1 MTDLRALIP
10 TRLRELDRS
19 MSWLSEQLGKN
30 RAYIQQFIERGS
42 PRDLDDELKLEI
54 ARLLQMKPD
63 QVGVRQLALR
73 EKGLAL
79 QGLHDNAE
87 PYVPPERGFLAKR
100 SNIGYFR
107 MKDAS
112 LDQHEPK
119 IERLDVVVF
128 DMSPAGIA
136 AKKTGQVVVAH
147 LLDRKDPMRSLGTAV
162 LIYIAPNKLITNSS
176 RENFILSADDASL
189 PFDVQIRGVF
199 LSLLK
204 EATH

>member
-10 TRLRELDRS
+10 ARLRELDRS

-42 PRDLDDELKLEI
+42 PRELDDDQIVEI
-54 ARLLQMKPD
+54 ARLLHMKPE
-63 QVGVRQLALR
+63 QLGVRQLKAR
-73 EKGLAL
+73 TRSEV
-79 QGLHDNAE
+79 GLHDNAE
-87 PYVPPERGFLAKR
+87 PYDPPERSFLVKR

-107 MKDAS
+107 MRDQS
-112 LDQHEPK
+112 LDQHDPK
-119 IERLDVVVF
+119 IDARDVVVF
-128 DMSPAGIA
+128 DMSAGAVA
-136 AKKTGQVVVAH
+136 ARKSGQVVVAQ
-147 LLDRKDPMRSLGTAV
+147 LVDRKEPLRSHGTAI

-176 RENFILSADDASL
+176 GDNFILSTEDPTL

-204 EATH
+204 ELAH

>member
-10 TRLRELDRS
+10 ARLRELDRS

-42 PRDLDDELKLEI
+42 PRELDDDQVVEI
-54 ARLLQMKPD
+54 ARLLQMKPE
-63 QVGVRQLALR
+63 QLGVRQLKAR
-73 EKGLAL
+73 RAEP
-79 QGLHDNAE
+79 GLHENAD
-87 PYVPPERGFLAKR
+87 PYDPPERSFLAKR

-107 MKDAS
+107 MRDQS

-119 IERLDVVVF
+119 IDARDVIVF
-128 DMSPAGIA
+128 DMSAAAVAG
-136 AKKTGQVVVAH
+136 KKSGQVVVAQ
-147 LLDRKDPMRSLGTAV
+147 LVDRKDELRSLGTAILV
-162 LIYIAPNKLITNSS
+162 YIAPNKLITNSS
-176 RENFILSADDASL
+176 GDNFILSTDDASL

-204 EATH
+204 EIAH